1 MKRISLLLILS
12 LSSSLLFAQKKKVGK
27 DTTYIILFVCE
38 HGAAKSTIAAT
49 YFNKIANEKHL
60 KYRAVFRGTNPDST
74 ISPATNKGLSEDGF
88 DTKNLKPI
96 LASQNDIINA
106 RQIVTFDCSIANK
119 DSLNKPFYQWNG
131 IPPISDDYQVA
142 KNQIVSKVEALI
154 NNLIRKYR

>member
-1 MKRISLLLILS
+1 MKRISFLLMLS
-12 LSSSLLFAQKKKVGK
+12 LSSSLLFARNEKNKVGK
-27 DTTYIILFVCE
+27 ATIPIILFVCE

-88 DTKNLKPI
+88 DTKNLNPI
-96 LASQNDIINA
+96 LASQSDIINA
-106 RQIVTFDCSIANK
+106 RQIVTFDFSIANK

-131 IPPISDDYQVA
+131 IPAISKDYQVA
-142 KNQIVSKVEALI
+142 KNQIVSKV
-154 NNLIRKYR
+154 